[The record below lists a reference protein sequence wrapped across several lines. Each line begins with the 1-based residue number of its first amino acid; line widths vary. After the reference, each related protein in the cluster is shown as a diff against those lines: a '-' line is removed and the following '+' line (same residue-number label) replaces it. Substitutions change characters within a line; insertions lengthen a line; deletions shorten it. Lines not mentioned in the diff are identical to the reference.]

1 MRLPTVRAPGYAVR
15 FATHAQLQPVVPPQ
29 VVHLRHVPL
38 RTMVKLPH
46 SGQASPSKPLSF
58 ASRAKPKAEE
68 DASPT
73 ATPTTAAWAFDAK
86 ATAGP
91 SVSSLGRKPAAIA
104 SSAIATL
111 PAVRPFK
118 M

>member
-1 MRLPTVRAPGYAVR
+1 MRSPTAEAPRGTRVRY
-15 FATHAQLQPVVPPQ
+15 ATHAQLQPVVPPQ

-46 SGQASPSKPLSF
+46 SGQASPSKPCSF
-58 ASRAKPKAEE
+58 AVNAALV
-68 DASPT
+68 
-73 ATPTTAAWAFDAK
+73 ATPTTAAWALCAE

-91 SVSSLGRKPAAIA
+91 SVSSWGTGPAATA

-118 M
+118 T

>member
-1 MRLPTVRAPGYAVR
+1 MRSPTAEAPRGTRVHN
-15 FATHAQLQPVVPPQ
+15 ATHAQLQPVVPPQ

-46 SGQASPSKPLSF
+46 SGQASPSKPFSF
-58 ASRAKPKAEE
+58 AVYADPV
-68 DASPT
+68 
-73 ATPTTAAWAFDAK
+73 ATPTTAAPAIGAG

-91 SVSSLGRKPAAIA
+91 SVSSWGEPAASA

-111 PAVRPFK
+111 PV
-118 M
+118 